1 MRAIDLIVIHCSST
15 RENYALTEQALE
27 ASHRLIGFDG
37 TGYHFYV
44 RRDGRVLATRPVS
57 KVGAHARGYNAHSI
71 GICYEGGGPL
81 RKSER
86 YEDRV
91 AATFAECAGGKV
103 ITGISR
109 YVCSGAQGPQSRPER
124 KRGSGTHGVDQAMSL
139 L

>member
-71 GICYEGGGPL
+71 GICYEGAAGHTWKSTSIPVGWTVTEI
-81 RKSER
+81 RKIR
-86 YEDRV
+86 
-91 AATFAECAGGKV
+91 GQ
-103 ITGISR
+103 
-109 YVCSGAQGPQSRPER
+109 SGSDIR
-124 KRGSGTHGVDQAMSL
+124 
-139 L
+139 